1 MGVEAA
7 MGQADLFHDV
17 GDARAVV
24 PASPNG
30 ARGGPDDPLV
40 GDFLAAWGGPPGGGS
55 AHMMSTIY
63 QSGAEHKGPGGG
75 ARAAAHPRRGARL
88 REGGPASRG
97 RPPGFRESRHFTIVT
112 YGPFALREGV
122 TAPRRSTPTEGGAGG
137 SGGSDRTLL
146 LECRLEQ
153 LRGALD
159 EARAEADQARIRLAE
174 AAAREAGETQRLS
187 VIQDEVARARA
198 EVAALHRR
206 LEQSEALRAKLQGH
220 VIESEPREDAREL
233 VRLRREV
240 AGARERIAASEQIAS
255 QLRARVDE
263 LVASRETLLTRVVEW
278 HRAVRD
284 GDREAVDLAEFI
296 ASLRRAVLDLERD
309 NALGER
315 REAALREQLEQAT
328 TPAAMPEPPQPPADD
343 LVAALATAKHPQD
356 QVELL
361 LRLGRRGGDDTF
373 YAVRPFATAEDPSV
387 RAAAYQ
393 SLGRLLERDPARL
406 EPHVRWGI
414 ADANPH
420 VRRRVVLAA
429 AAARGLALRPL
440 LEPLSGDPDPQVR
453 RIVHRILRTQAPQ
466 RTEAGI
472 VQRAS

>member
-1 MGVEAA
+1 VSDG
-7 MGQADLFHDV
+7 
-17 GDARAVV
+17 
-24 PASPNG
+24 
-30 ARGGPDDPLV
+30 
-40 GDFLAAWGGPPGGGS
+40 
-55 AHMMSTIY
+55 
-63 QSGAEHKGPGGG
+63 
-75 ARAAAHPRRGARL
+75 
-88 REGGPASRG
+88 
-97 RPPGFRESRHFTIVT
+97 PPGFREFTHFIIVK

-122 TAPRRSTPTEGGAGG
+122 TAPRRSPPA
-137 SGGSDRTLL
+137 GSDRTLL

-187 VIQDEVARARA
+187 VLQDEVARARA

-206 LEQSEALRAKLQGH
+206 LEHSEALRARLQGH
-220 VIESEPREDAREL
+220 LFESEGKGDAQEL

-240 AGARERIAASEQIAS
+240 AAARERIAASEQTAP

-278 HRAVRD
+278 QRAVRH
-284 GDREAVDLAEFI
+284 GDTEAVDLAEFI

-309 NALGER
+309 NALGEG

-328 TPAAMPEPPQPPADD
+328 APPPAAMSAVTPEPPQPPADD
-343 LVAALATAKHPQD
+343 LVAALAAAQHPQD

-361 LRLGRRGGDDTF
+361 LRLGRRAGGDDAF
-373 YAVRPFATAEDPSV
+373 YAVRPWATAEDPNV

-406 EPHVRWGI
+406 EPLVRWGI

-440 LEPLSGDPDPQVR
+440 LEPLTGDPDPQVR
-453 RIVHRILRTQAPQ
+453 RIVHRILRATSQDPQ

>member
-1 MGVEAA
+1 VSDG
-7 MGQADLFHDV
+7 
-17 GDARAVV
+17 
-24 PASPNG
+24 
-30 ARGGPDDPLV
+30 
-40 GDFLAAWGGPPGGGS
+40 
-55 AHMMSTIY
+55 
-63 QSGAEHKGPGGG
+63 
-75 ARAAAHPRRGARL
+75 
-88 REGGPASRG
+88 
-97 RPPGFRESRHFTIVT
+97 PPGFREFTHFIIVT

-122 TAPRRSTPTEGGAGG
+122 TAPRRSPPA
-137 SGGSDRTLL
+137 GSDRTLL

-187 VIQDEVARARA
+187 VLQDEVARARA

-206 LEQSEALRAKLQGH
+206 LEHSEALRAKLQGH
-220 VIESEPREDAREL
+220 LFESEGKGDAQEL
-233 VRLRREV
+233 MRLRREV
-240 AGARERIAASEQIAS
+240 AAARERIAASEQTAL

-263 LVASRETLLTRVVEW
+263 LLASRETLLTRVVEW
-278 HRAVRD
+278 QRAVRD
-284 GDREAVDLAEFI
+284 GDTEAVDLAEFI

-328 TPAAMPEPPQPPADD
+328 APPPAAMPAVTPEPPQTPADD
-343 LVAALATAKHPQD
+343 LVAALAAAKHPQD
-356 QVELL
+356 QVGLL
-361 LRLGRRGGDDTF
+361 LRLGRRGGDDVF
-373 YAVRPFATAEDPSV
+373 YAVRPWATAEDPNV

-393 SLGRLLERDPARL
+393 ALGRLLERDPARL
-406 EPHVRWGI
+406 EPHIRWGI

-429 AAARGLALRPL
+429 AAARGLVLRPL
-440 LEPLSGDPDPQVR
+440 LEPLTGDPDPQVR
-453 RIVHRILRTQAPQ
+453 RIVHRILRATSQDPQ

>member
-1 MGVEAA
+1 M
-7 MGQADLFHDV
+7 
-17 GDARAVV
+17 
-24 PASPNG
+24 
-30 ARGGPDDPLV
+30 
-40 GDFLAAWGGPPGGGS
+40 
-55 AHMMSTIY
+55 
-63 QSGAEHKGPGGG
+63 
-75 ARAAAHPRRGARL
+75 
-88 REGGPASRG
+88 
-97 RPPGFRESRHFTIVT
+97 T

-122 TAPRRSTPTEGGAGG
+122 TAPRRSTPTEGGSGG

-361 LRLGRRGGDDTF
+361 LRLGRRGGDDAF

>member
-1 MGVEAA
+1 M
-7 MGQADLFHDV
+7 
-17 GDARAVV
+17 R
-24 PASPNG
+24 
-30 ARGGPDDPLV
+30 
-40 GDFLAAWGGPPGGGS
+40 
-55 AHMMSTIY
+55 
-63 QSGAEHKGPGGG
+63 
-75 ARAAAHPRRGARL
+75 
-88 REGGPASRG
+88 GPA
-97 RPPGFRESRHFTIVT
+97 RPPGFRELTHFTIVT
-112 YGPFALREGV
+112 HGPFALREGV
-122 TAPRRSTPTEGGAGG
+122 TAPRRSTPA
-137 SGGSDRTLL
+137 SPDRTLL

-174 AAAREAGETQRLS
+174 AAAREAAETQRLS
-187 VIQDEVARARA
+187 GVQDELARARE
-198 EVAALHRR
+198 EVATLHRR
-206 LEQSEALRAKLQGH
+206 LEHSEALRAKLQGH
-220 VIESEPREDAREL
+220 FFESDGRDDAQEL

-240 AGARERIAASEQIAS
+240 AAAHDRIAASEQTAA

-263 LVASRETLLTRVVEW
+263 LVASRETLLTRVIEW
-278 HRAVRD
+278 QRAVRH
-284 GDREAVDLAEFI
+284 GDPEAVDLAEFI
-296 ASLRRAVLDLERD
+296 GSLRRAVLDLERD

-315 REAALREQLEQAT
+315 REAALREQLEQAIAPSALPPP
-328 TPAAMPEPPQPPADD
+328 TPSPISPLPPPADD
-343 LVAALATAKHPQD
+343 LVAALAAAQHPQD

-361 LRLGRRGGDDTF
+361 LRLGRRGGGDDAF
-373 YAVRPFATAEDPSV
+373 YAVRPFATAEDPNV

-429 AAARGLALRPL
+429 AAARGLDLRPL

-453 RIVHRILRTQAPQ
+453 RIVHRILRTAPQDPQ
-466 RTEAGI
+466 RTEADI

>member
-1 MGVEAA
+1 
-7 MGQADLFHDV
+7 
-17 GDARAVV
+17 
-24 PASPNG
+24 
-30 ARGGPDDPLV
+30 
-40 GDFLAAWGGPPGGGS
+40 
-55 AHMMSTIY
+55 
-63 QSGAEHKGPGGG
+63 
-75 ARAAAHPRRGARL
+75 
-88 REGGPASRG
+88 
-97 RPPGFRESRHFTIVT
+97 VT
-112 YGPFALREGV
+112 YGPLALREGV
-122 TAPRRSTPTEGGAGG
+122 TAPRRSGVSPG
-137 SGGSDRTLL
+137 SAPSTGSDRTLL

-187 VIQDEVARARA
+187 VLQDEVARARA

-206 LEQSEALRAKLQGH
+206 LEHSEALRAKLQGH
-220 VIESEPREDAREL
+220 LFESEGRDDAQEL
-233 VRLRREV
+233 MRLRREV
-240 AGARERIAASEQIAS
+240 AAARERIAASEQTAS

-278 HRAVRD
+278 QRAVRD
-284 GDREAVDLAEFI
+284 GDTEAVDLAEFI

-315 REAALREQLEQAT
+315 REAVLREQLEQAT
-328 TPAAMPEPPQPPADD
+328 APSAVPPPPSPVPPPLSPADD
-343 LVAALATAKHPQD
+343 LVAALAAAKHPQD

-361 LRLGRRGGDDTF
+361 LRLGRRGGGGDDAF
-373 YAVRPFATAEDPSV
+373 YTVRPWATAEDPNV

-406 EPHVRWGI
+406 EPHIRWGI

-453 RIVHRILRTQAPQ
+453 RIVHRILRTAPQDPQ

>member
-1 MGVEAA
+1 M
-7 MGQADLFHDV
+7 
-17 GDARAVV
+17 
-24 PASPNG
+24 ASG
-30 ARGGPDDPLV
+30 RTWRGGPGL
-40 GDFLAAWGGPPGGGS
+40 
-55 AHMMSTIY
+55 
-63 QSGAEHKGPGGG
+63 Q
-75 ARAAAHPRRGARL
+75 
-88 REGGPASRG
+88 
-97 RPPGFRESRHFTIVT
+97 GFRELTHFTIVT

-122 TAPRRSTPTEGGAGG
+122 TAPRRSGVSPA
-137 SGGSDRTLL
+137 SAAPGGSDRTLL

-187 VIQDEVARARA
+187 VLQDEVARARA

-206 LEQSEALRAKLQGH
+206 LEHSEALRAKSQGH
-220 VIESEPREDAREL
+220 LFESEGKGDAQEL

-240 AGARERIAASEQIAS
+240 AAARERIAASEQTAS

-263 LVASRETLLTRVVEW
+263 LLASRETLLTRVVEW
-278 HRAVRD
+278 QHAVRN
-284 GDREAVDLAEFI
+284 GDTEAVDLAEFI

-328 TPAAMPEPPQPPADD
+328 APAAMPAVTPEPPEPPQPPADD
-343 LVAALATAKHPQD
+343 LVVALAAAQNPRD

-361 LRLGRRGGDDTF
+361 LRLGRRGGGGDDAF
-373 YAVRPFATAEDPSV
+373 YAVRPWLTAEDPNV

-453 RIVHRILRTQAPQ
+453 RIVHRILRTAHQDPQ

>member
-1 MGVEAA
+1 M
-7 MGQADLFHDV
+7 
-17 GDARAVV
+17 
-24 PASPNG
+24 
-30 ARGGPDDPLV
+30 
-40 GDFLAAWGGPPGGGS
+40 
-55 AHMMSTIY
+55 
-63 QSGAEHKGPGGG
+63 
-75 ARAAAHPRRGARL
+75 
-88 REGGPASRG
+88 
-97 RPPGFRESRHFTIVT
+97 
-112 YGPFALREGV
+112 REGV
-122 TAPRRSTPTEGGAGG
+122 TAPRRSTPT
-137 SGGSDRTLL
+137 GSDRTLL

-187 VIQDEVARARA
+187 VLQDEVARARA

-206 LEQSEALRAKLQGH
+206 LEHSEALRAKSQGH
-220 VIESEPREDAREL
+220 LFESEGRDDAQEL

-240 AGARERIAASEQIAS
+240 AASQERIAASEQTAS

-278 HRAVRD
+278 QRAVRH
-284 GDREAVDLAEFI
+284 GDTEAVDLAEFI

-315 REAALREQLEQAT
+315 REAALREQLEQAIA
-328 TPAAMPEPPQPPADD
+328 PSAVPPPPSPVPPPPSPADD
-343 LVAALATAKHPQD
+343 LVAALAAAQNPQD

-361 LRLGRRGGDDTF
+361 LRLGRRAGGGDDAF
-373 YAVRPFATAEDPSV
+373 YAVRPWATAEDPNV

-440 LEPLSGDPDPQVR
+440 LEPLTGDPDPQVR
-453 RIVHRILRTQAPQ
+453 RIVHRILRATSQDPQ

>member
-1 MGVEAA
+1 V
-7 MGQADLFHDV
+7 
-17 GDARAVV
+17 
-24 PASPNG
+24 
-30 ARGGPDDPLV
+30 
-40 GDFLAAWGGPPGGGS
+40 
-55 AHMMSTIY
+55 
-63 QSGAEHKGPGGG
+63 
-75 ARAAAHPRRGARL
+75 
-88 REGGPASRG
+88 
-97 RPPGFRESRHFTIVT
+97 
-112 YGPFALREGV
+112 
-122 TAPRRSTPTEGGAGG
+122 
-137 SGGSDRTLL
+137 GGSDRTLL

-187 VIQDEVARARA
+187 VLQDEVARARA

-220 VIESEPREDAREL
+220 FFESEGRDDAQEL
-233 VRLRREV
+233 MRLRREV
-240 AGARERIAASEQIAS
+240 AAAHERIAASEQTTP

-278 HRAVRD
+278 QRAVRD
-284 GDREAVDLAEFI
+284 GDTEAVDLAEFI
-296 ASLRRAVLDLERD
+296 GSLRRAVLDLERD

-315 REAALREQLEQAT
+315 REAALREQLEQAI
-328 TPAAMPEPPQPPADD
+328 APPPPSLVPRPPSADD
-343 LVAALATAKHPQD
+343 LVAALAAAKSPQNQAD
-356 QVELL
+356 LL
-361 LRLGRRGGDDTF
+361 LRLGRRGGDDAF
-373 YAVRPFATAEDPSV
+373 YAVRPWAAAEDPSV

-393 SLGRLLERDPARL
+393 ALGQLLERDPMRL
-406 EPHVRWGI
+406 APHIRSGI

-420 VRRRVVLAA
+420 VRRRAVLAA

-453 RIVHRILRTQAPQ
+453 RIVHRILRATSQDPQ

>member
-1 MGVEAA
+1 
-7 MGQADLFHDV
+7 
-17 GDARAVV
+17 
-24 PASPNG
+24 
-30 ARGGPDDPLV
+30 
-40 GDFLAAWGGPPGGGS
+40 
-55 AHMMSTIY
+55 
-63 QSGAEHKGPGGG
+63 
-75 ARAAAHPRRGARL
+75 
-88 REGGPASRG
+88 
-97 RPPGFRESRHFTIVT
+97 
-112 YGPFALREGV
+112 LREGV
-122 TAPRRSTPTEGGAGG
+122 TAPRRSGVSPGSAPTG
-137 SGGSDRTLL
+137 GGSDRTLL

-153 LRGALD
+153 LRGALN
-159 EARAEADQARIRLAE
+159 EARTEADQARLRLAE

-220 VIESEPREDAREL
+220 FFESDGRDDAHEL

-240 AGARERIAASEQIAS
+240 AAAHDRIAASEQTAS
-255 QLRARVDE
+255 QLRARMDE

-278 HRAVRD
+278 QSAVRH
-284 GDREAVDLAEFI
+284 GDTEAVDLAEFI

-315 REAALREQLEQAT
+315 REAALRDQLEQTIAPSAV
-328 TPAAMPEPPQPPADD
+328 TPPPPPPPSPVPPPPSPADN
-343 LVAALATAKHPQD
+343 LVAALAAAKDPQD

-361 LRLGRRGGDDTF
+361 LRLGRRGGEDAF
-373 YAVRPFATAEDPSV
+373 YAVRPFATAEDPNV

-393 SLGRLLERDPARL
+393 SLGRLLERDPARF

-453 RIVHRILRTQAPQ
+453 RIVHRILRTTPQDPQ

>member
-1 MGVEAA
+1 
-7 MGQADLFHDV
+7 
-17 GDARAVV
+17 
-24 PASPNG
+24 
-30 ARGGPDDPLV
+30 
-40 GDFLAAWGGPPGGGS
+40 
-55 AHMMSTIY
+55 
-63 QSGAEHKGPGGG
+63 
-75 ARAAAHPRRGARL
+75 
-88 REGGPASRG
+88 
-97 RPPGFRESRHFTIVT
+97 
-112 YGPFALREGV
+112 LREGV
-122 TAPRRSTPTEGGAGG
+122 TAPRRSGVSPG
-137 SGGSDRTLL
+137 SPPAGSDRTLL

-187 VIQDEVARARA
+187 VLQDEVARARA
-198 EVAALHRR
+198 EVVALHRR
-206 LEQSEALRAKLQGH
+206 LEHSEALRAKLQGH
-220 VIESEPREDAREL
+220 LFESEGKGDAHEL

-240 AGARERIAASEQIAS
+240 AAAQERIAASEQTAS

-278 HRAVRD
+278 QRAVRD
-284 GDREAVDLAEFI
+284 GDTEAVDLAEFI

-315 REAALREQLEQAT
+315 REAALRDQLEQAT
-328 TPAAMPEPPQPPADD
+328 ASSAVPPPPPPSPVPLPPSPADD
-343 LVAALATAKHPQD
+343 LVAALAAAQHPQD

-361 LRLGRRGGDDTF
+361 LRLGRRGGDDAF
-373 YAVRPFATAEDPSV
+373 YAVRPFATAEDPNV

-406 EPHVRWGI
+406 EPHIRWGI
-414 ADANPH
+414 ADANPY

-453 RIVHRILRTQAPQ
+453 RIVHRILRTQDPQ

>member
-1 MGVEAA
+1 MNDG
-7 MGQADLFHDV
+7 
-17 GDARAVV
+17 
-24 PASPNG
+24 
-30 ARGGPDDPLV
+30 
-40 GDFLAAWGGPPGGGS
+40 
-55 AHMMSTIY
+55 
-63 QSGAEHKGPGGG
+63 
-75 ARAAAHPRRGARL
+75 
-88 REGGPASRG
+88 
-97 RPPGFRESRHFTIVT
+97 PPGFREFVHFIIVT

-122 TAPRRSTPTEGGAGG
+122 TAPRRSPPA
-137 SGGSDRTLL
+137 GSDRTLL

-187 VIQDEVARARA
+187 VLQDEVARARA
-198 EVAALHRR
+198 EVATLHRR
-206 LEQSEALRAKLQGH
+206 LEHSEALRAKSQGH
-220 VIESEPREDAREL
+220 LFESESRDDGQEL

-240 AGARERIAASEQIAS
+240 AAARERIAASEQTTP

-278 HRAVRD
+278 QREVRH
-284 GDREAVDLAEFI
+284 GDTEAVDLAEFI
-296 ASLRRAVLDLERD
+296 GSLRRAVLDLERD

-328 TPAAMPEPPQPPADD
+328 APSAVPPPPSPVPPPPSLADD
-343 LVAALATAKHPQD
+343 LVAALAAAQNPQD
-356 QVELL
+356 QAELL
-361 LRLGRRGGDDTF
+361 LRLGRRAGGGDDAF
-373 YAVRPFATAEDPSV
+373 YAVRPWATAEDPNV

-393 SLGRLLERDPARL
+393 ALGRLLERDPARL
-406 EPHVRWGI
+406 EPHIRWGI
-414 ADANPH
+414 ADSNPH

-440 LEPLSGDPDPQVR
+440 LEPLTGDPDPQVR
-453 RIVHRILRTQAPQ
+453 RIVHRILRAAPQDPQ

>member
-1 MGVEAA
+1 VS
-7 MGQADLFHDV
+7 D
-17 GDARAVV
+17 
-24 PASPNG
+24 
-30 ARGGPDDPLV
+30 GP
-40 GDFLAAWGGPPGGGS
+40 S
-55 AHMMSTIY
+55 
-63 QSGAEHKGPGGG
+63 
-75 ARAAAHPRRGARL
+75 
-88 REGGPASRG
+88 
-97 RPPGFRESRHFTIVT
+97 GFRESTHFIIVT

-122 TAPRRSTPTEGGAGG
+122 TAPRRSPPA
-137 SGGSDRTLL
+137 GSDRTLL

-187 VIQDEVARARA
+187 VLQDEVARARA

-206 LEQSEALRAKLQGH
+206 LEHSEALRANLQGH
-220 VIESEPREDAREL
+220 LFESEGKGDAQEL
-233 VRLRREV
+233 MRLRREV
-240 AGARERIAASEQIAS
+240 AAARERIAASEQTTP

-278 HRAVRD
+278 QHDVRH
-284 GDREAVDLAEFI
+284 GDTEAVDLAEFI
-296 ASLRRAVLDLERD
+296 GSLRRAVLDLERD

-328 TPAAMPEPPQPPADD
+328 IPAAEPPEPPQPPADD
-343 LVAALATAKHPQD
+343 LVAALAAAKHPQD

-361 LRLGRRGGDDTF
+361 LRLGRRGGDDAF
-373 YAVRPFATAEDPSV
+373 YAIRPWATAEDPNV

-406 EPHVRWGI
+406 EPHIRWGI
-414 ADANPH
+414 ADSNPH

-440 LEPLSGDPDPQVR
+440 LEPLTGDPDPQVR
-453 RIVHRILRTQAPQ
+453 RIVHQILRATSQDPQ
-466 RTEAGI
+466 RTEANI

>member
-1 MGVEAA
+1 M
-7 MGQADLFHDV
+7 
-17 GDARAVV
+17 
-24 PASPNG
+24 
-30 ARGGPDDPLV
+30 
-40 GDFLAAWGGPPGGGS
+40 
-55 AHMMSTIY
+55 
-63 QSGAEHKGPGGG
+63 
-75 ARAAAHPRRGARL
+75 
-88 REGGPASRG
+88 
-97 RPPGFRESRHFTIVT
+97 T

-122 TAPRRSTPTEGGAGG
+122 TAPRRSPPA
-137 SGGSDRTLL
+137 GSDRTLL

-174 AAAREAGETQRLS
+174 ALAREAAETQRLS
-187 VIQDEVARARA
+187 VLQDELARARA

-206 LEQSEALRAKLQGH
+206 LEHSEALRAKSQGH
-220 VIESEPREDAREL
+220 LFESEGKGDAQEL

-240 AGARERIAASEQIAS
+240 AAAHERIAASEQTAS

-278 HRAVRD
+278 QRAVRD
-284 GDREAVDLAEFI
+284 GDTEAVDLAEFI
-296 ASLRRAVLDLERD
+296 GSLRRAVLDLERD

-315 REAALREQLEQAT
+315 REAALREQLEQAIAPPPPPP
-328 TPAAMPEPPQPPADD
+328 PAAPPPPPADD
-343 LVAALATAKHPQD
+343 LVAALAAAQNPQD

-361 LRLGRRGGDDTF
+361 LRLGRRGGDDAF
-373 YAVRPFATAEDPSV
+373 YAVRPWATAEDPNV

-414 ADANPH
+414 ADSNPH

-429 AAARGLALRPL
+429 AAARGLAVRPL

-453 RIVHRILRTQAPQ
+453 RIVHRILRATSQDPQ